1 MASRKR
7 ARTSSSSSSGVTVVL
22 AGSPLGSK
30 MAAFWRAGDLTDVVV
45 TVEGRSFPAHR
56 LVLAAGAEYFEKL
69 FKSECRDREAPT
81 IKDELP
87 AAAFEPLLAFLYEGS
102 VAVAEELITPLLHAA
117 DYLGVEPLKEA
128 AAGALVARLAPSN
141 ALATWA
147 LAERLSLPS
156 LAEAAKQNKEEA
168 TGGTGGGCSD
178 DDGLC
183 VLCYA
188 QPRVLRYRPCGHC
201 VACERCAIRHVLAQL
216 QAGELRPR
224 CSHGCGA
231 EIVDVL
237 RVERADPPIF
247 ERDEGN
253 ASCQPGAHSLEAF
266 LERAAQKVLRCSVAQ
281 DASQAWLRLR
291 EAAGARRQLAFFEAV
306 EAGDLDG
313 CVALRRA
320 GASVAQLLR
329 ERGADLAAADLD
341 GRTALHF
348 ASVNGHLEA
357 GCLTR
362 NASDSPESAACLARA
377 VARWLVGEGVAA
389 DSRDAMGR
397 RALDDTV
404 PCR

>member
-1 MASRKR
+1 MA
-7 ARTSSSSSSGVTVVL
+7 
-22 AGSPLGSK
+22 
-30 MAAFWRAGDLTDVVV
+30 M
-45 TVEGRSFPAHR
+45 H
-56 LVLAAGAEYFEKL
+56 
-69 FKSECRDREAPT
+69 
-81 IKDELP
+81 DE
-87 AAAFEPLLAFLYEGS
+87 
-102 VAVAEELITPLLHAA
+102 
-117 DYLGVEPLKEA
+117 
-128 AAGALVARLAPSN
+128 
-141 ALATWA
+141 
-147 LAERLSLPS
+147 
-156 LAEAAKQNKEEA
+156 
-168 TGGTGGGCSD
+168 

-357 GCLTR
+357 GCLAR
-362 NASDSPESAACLARA
+362 NASDSPESACLARA
-377 VARWLVGEGVAA
+377 VRRLL
-389 DSRDAMGR
+389 
-397 RALDDTV
+397 RALDYACFSGHTAV
-404 PCR
+404 ARYLCGLASGACRTETELRLVLRHPRLKLEQLVEGGYCISALQRLAATELRAVGIEGGAMKQGHAARLAKHFHEAVEEVAGSAVASLGEGIFTGFSLDRTEGG

>member
-1 MASRKR
+1 MA
-7 ARTSSSSSSGVTVVL
+7 TH
-22 AGSPLGSK
+22 
-30 MAAFWRAGDLTDVVV
+30 D
-45 TVEGRSFPAHR
+45 
-56 LVLAAGAEYFEKL
+56 
-69 FKSECRDREAPT
+69 
-81 IKDELP
+81 DE
-87 AAAFEPLLAFLYEGS
+87 
-102 VAVAEELITPLLHAA
+102 
-117 DYLGVEPLKEA
+117 
-128 AAGALVARLAPSN
+128 
-141 ALATWA
+141 
-147 LAERLSLPS
+147 
-156 LAEAAKQNKEEA
+156 
-168 TGGTGGGCSD
+168 

-320 GASVAQLLR
+320 GASVSAADRQQLQPLHICAQLGLVELAR
-329 ERGADLAAADLD
+329 WLVSEGAAVGAVAN
-341 GRTALHF
+341 GQVALHF
-348 ASVNGHLEA
+348 ACVHGELVFAQWLAEEGADVHCRADNGAAPLHGACQEGHLE
-357 GCLTR
+357 
-362 NASDSPESAACLARA
+362 
-377 VARWLVGEGVAA
+377 VARWLLDAGAAVDPPDEDGSVPLHAACQEGHAEAA
-389 DSRDAMGR
+389 LPPHHAPPPAPALYPRRPPALASRHRPPHRRSDGSRR
-397 RALDDTV
+397 RA
-404 PCR
+404 